1 MRVLE
6 TKDLSKR
13 FGGLVAVNSVS
24 MHVHQGEIVGLIG
37 PTGAGKSTLLNAIAE
52 LDSPTSGN
60 VFLLGI
66 ETAGLAP
73 ERMCKSQSDFSN
85 PETRECIDICPIKS
99 VYLEAFQ

>member
-6 TKDLSKR
+6 TKDLTKR

-37 PTGAGKSTLLNAIAE
+37 AGKSTE
-52 LDSPTSGN
+52 LDPPTSGN
-60 VFLLGI
+60 VFLFGI
-66 ETAGLAP
+66 ETTGLAL
-73 ERMCKSQSDFSN
+73 ERMCKSQSHFSN
-85 PETRECIDICPIKS
+85 PETRKCIDICPIKS